1 MDILTIPAKFFAWRA
16 NSSVAWLYNYPLI
29 AVELYFTSPENL
41 ATIYFMFHL
50 CSSHVNLRVKK
61 IAQHVGKNGKRETV
75 GVAPSVALIIIFVF
89 QIALCDDP
97 FIMAVVHYPASHLAL
112 SFILTSA

>member
-1 MDILTIPAKFFAWRA
+1 MEGKLICSMTVQLSIDCSGVVLHISREFSHNLFHVPPLFQPRKFE
-16 NSSVAWLYNYPLI
+16 S
-29 AVELYFTSPENL
+29 EENC
-41 ATIYFMFHL
+41 TTHE
-50 CSSHVNLRVKK
+50 
-61 IAQHVGKNGKRETV
+61 GKNGKRETV
-75 GVAPSVALIIIFVF
+75 GVAPSVALVIIFVF